1 MPDTVNM
8 AGERPVYGL
17 SCVENQILR
26 LLDGRDWDITRL
38 YANSAIPMKELFYR
52 MVRQGE
58 RFERFECI
66 PRIQTLL
73 REEGLLSVTMY
84 TSGAAEALAAAR
96 RVGKNDAVLAM
107 VRPVFARNILGARG
121 LRDDH
126 YVRALP
132 EGEGLR
138 LFNDIPAT
146 EAFLP
151 AAEWENAYAGRYLHV
166 AVLRDDTPEDDRKRH
181 ARRLFRA
188 EELEPFRFF
197 PEDLAGVEWPEQ
209 RLRDLAGVYK
219 LSRHQMREYYAA
231 YTDTS
236 FMEEPIRR
244 AEKRYALLE
253 YLNLKQGVSRERL
266 FDLLTELN
274 EEDVLLTKQLREQL
288 TSHGGTT
295 AESDEKERGKEMV
308 SVKQTVNDVVA
319 SLTMLE
325 GRSEGTIAE
334 ETLLREE
341 LGFDS
346 LKMVEL
352 VVSLEEAFAIQIDE
366 ADLDPQAF
374 DTVGDLYRL
383 VDQYLAC

>member
-1 MPDTVNM
+1 MSRRRQLLPGRIGLHSSTSLFEGKHYR
-8 AGERPVYGL
+8 AGIIWVFRQGGCFLLFLGVEYGADQLFLIYIANTRQIMNQFRHILPLQAGKQRFAVLGIVVHPLEQFLHLIRHTAGYDREGMSDFAVDGGKKLPV
-17 SCVENQILR
+17 
-26 LLDGRDWDITRL
+26 LDGIYMLHHLIKSIGIVDEGIL
-38 YANSAIPMKELFYR
+38 LFCAGW
-52 MVRQGE
+52 Q
-58 RFERFECI
+58 
-66 PRIQTLL
+66 
-73 REEGLLSVTMY
+73 RE
-84 TSGAAEALAAAR
+84 
-96 RVGKNDAVLAM
+96 
-107 VRPVFARNILGARG
+107 
-121 LRDDH
+121 
-126 YVRALP
+126 
-132 EGEGLR
+132 
-138 LFNDIPAT
+138 
-146 EAFLP
+146 
-151 AAEWENAYAGRYLHV
+151 V
-166 AVLRDDTPEDDRKRH
+166 AVIGQGC
-181 ARRLFRA
+181 RLDCKILDFRQVGSV
-188 EELEPFRFF
+188 LYI
-197 PEDLAGVEWPEQ
+197 DAG
-209 RLRDLAGVYK
+209 
-219 LSRHQMREYYAA
+219 
-231 YTDTS
+231 TDTA

-383 VDQYLAC
+383 GDQYLAC